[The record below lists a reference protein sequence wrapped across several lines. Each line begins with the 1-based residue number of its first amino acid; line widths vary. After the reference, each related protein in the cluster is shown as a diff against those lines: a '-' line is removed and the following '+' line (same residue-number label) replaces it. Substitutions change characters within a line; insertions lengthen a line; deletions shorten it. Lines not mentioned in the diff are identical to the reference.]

1 MLKRVLLA
9 TLIAEEWAYICQ
21 AILPK
26 RVSSFKFLVTTLKT
40 KKRDK
45 KMIPVAAANTLTE
58 YLTSQSNDPEEVSC
72 PSCNRRLWRHGT
84 HSRKCRSLTVC
95 AVLVV
100 TRLLCSR
107 CGKTFSLLPSFLE
120 PRKRYERA
128 VNEEYVSK
136 VMKNH
141 TYREAAWSEED
152 GDNQDAAASLSRAF
166 RAGERACQNATE
178 HLLETQQV
186 LLDADVEPE
195 QIHCEPD
202 CSSSNRARS
211 QVKQRQLRVLNQVF
225 ALLQRWFGDCE
236 GAICAAYRSLGL
248 GFRLPTPHAM
258 QHALF

>member
-1 MLKRVLLA
+1 
-9 TLIAEEWAYICQ
+9 
-21 AILPK
+21 
-26 RVSSFKFLVTTLKT
+26 
-40 KKRDK
+40 
-45 KMIPVAAANTLTE
+45 MIPVAAANTLTE
-58 YLTSQSNDPEEVSC
+58 YLTSENNDPDEIFC
-72 PSCNRRLWRHGT
+72 PSCSRRLWRHGT
-84 HSRKCRSLTVC
+84 HSRRCRSLTVC

-136 VMKNH
+136 VMNDS
-141 TYREAAWSEED
+141 TYREAAWSEDD

-202 CSSSNRARS
+202 CSSSERARS
-211 QVKQRQLRVLNQVF
+211 QQKQKQLCALSQVF
-225 ALLQRWFGDCE
+225 GLLQRWFADHE
-236 GAICAAYRSLGL
+236 GAICAAYRSLDL
-248 GFRLPTPHAM
+248 GFPLPTPHAM